1 MNLKRFIGLLLAL
14 SVCCACIS
22 ASLAEEV
29 APDAVSDPSEPSPSA
44 VVSSSPAPL
53 SLALPQP
60 LEVAVTLVEPEVD
73 PAAVTA
79 SPEPS
84 PLPVVAEVDT
94 LQDDN
99 AGASPATNT
108 TRDLRTDTAR
118 PEGSVVS
125 VLTSILGEYSP
136 ATYQTIT
143 YMDDATVVTT
153 EIVPGLAGLDWP
165 WIASAGIFALML
177 FCLFKLLGGLWK

>member
-1 MNLKRFIGLLLAL
+1 MNLKRCFGLLLAL

-22 ASLAEEV
+22 VSLAEEV
-29 APDAVSDPSEPSPSA
+29 APDAAFDPSEPSPSA

-60 LEVAVTLVEPEVD
+60 LEVAVTLVEPEID
-73 PAAVTA
+73 PAAVSP

-84 PLPVVAEVDT
+84 PVISEIDT
-94 LQDDN
+94 LQDGSTE
-99 AGASPATNT
+99 AVSASNT
-108 TRDLRTDTAR
+108 TRDLQDGVAR
-118 PEGSVVS
+118 PDGSITAA
-125 VLTSILGEYSP
+125 LTSILGEYSP
-136 ATYQTIT
+136 ATYQTVT
-143 YMDDATVVTT
+143 YMDGATVVTT
-153 EIVPGLAGLDWP
+153 EVVSGLAGLDWP

>member
-22 ASLAEEV
+22 VSLAEEV
-29 APDAVSDPSEPSPSA
+29 APDAASDPSEPSPSS
-44 VVSSSPAPL
+44 VVSSSPAPV

-60 LEVAVTLVEPEVD
+60 LEVAVTLVEPEID
-73 PAAVTA
+73 PAEVSP

-84 PLPVVAEVDT
+84 PSSVVLDVEP
-94 LQDDN
+94 LQDGSTEVLSSSN
-99 AGASPATNT
+99 I
-108 TRDLRTDTAR
+108 TRDLQTDTAR
-118 PEGSVVS
+118 PDGSVVS
-125 VLTSILGEYSP
+125 VLISLLGEYSP
-136 ATYQTIT
+136 ATYQTVT
-143 YMDDATVVTT
+143 YMDGVTVVTT
-153 EIVPGLAGLDWP
+153 EIVPGIAGLDWP